1 MELSSGACG
10 LFERGEIPTIHDA
23 KDGAPENSIAKTW
36 AARRNESIRSK
47 LTRLRHDD
55 KVTPKA
61 TANPHQCQWP
71 RGKGATIPR
80 ERRPTIFR

>member
-36 AARRNESIRSK
+36 V
-47 LTRLRHDD
+47 TRPLLR
-55 KVTPKA
+55 A
-61 TANPHQCQWP
+61 WC
-71 RGKGATIPR
+71 R
-80 ERRPTIFR
+80 EILRA